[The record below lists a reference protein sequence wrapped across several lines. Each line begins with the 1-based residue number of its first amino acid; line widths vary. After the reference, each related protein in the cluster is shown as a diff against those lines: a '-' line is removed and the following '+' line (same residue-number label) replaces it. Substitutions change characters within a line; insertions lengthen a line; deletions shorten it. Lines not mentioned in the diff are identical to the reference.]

1 HQFITPEHSKMYN
14 ALLHLPLSIRFVR
27 EKADHVLFLLH
38 KKGREGGGEGGR
50 RRQTRVRLMGV
61 RFVMVR
67 FEGGR
72 EEGKKKNGG
81 QEGRTKSFTDVSF
94 TKSSFASPCPSS
106 RAEKDGMT
114 NEKEATSSSLPSSSS
129 HLLSLLRTASDLE
142 SISSLHSSFLSSL
155 AQRAFLSDGDGI
167 GGGGREGGREGGQGE
182 TCLVRNQVRYLVRLA
197 LRCVVEEEKEGGIE
211 GEEAHTQTGAGKAYG
226 ETEGGE
232 EERSLVYKEFEDG
245 VIKLLGL
252 LMRMSKNYTYAPWVE
267 ALRVRLDYNGFFS
280 ASALR
285 YEGERREG

>member
-1 HQFITPEHSKMYN
+1 M
-14 ALLHLPLSIRFVR
+14 
-27 EKADHVLFLLH
+27 
-38 KKGREGGGEGGR
+38 
-50 RRQTRVRLMGV
+50 
-61 RFVMVR
+61 
-67 FEGGR
+67 
-72 EEGKKKNGG
+72 
-81 QEGRTKSFTDVSF
+81 
-94 TKSSFASPCPSS
+94 
-106 RAEKDGMT
+106 
-114 NEKEATSSSLPSSSS
+114 
-129 HLLSLLRTASDLE
+129 
-142 SISSLHSSFLSSL
+142 
-155 AQRAFLSDGDGI
+155 
-167 GGGGREGGREGGQGE
+167 
-182 TCLVRNQVRYLVRLA
+182 RLA